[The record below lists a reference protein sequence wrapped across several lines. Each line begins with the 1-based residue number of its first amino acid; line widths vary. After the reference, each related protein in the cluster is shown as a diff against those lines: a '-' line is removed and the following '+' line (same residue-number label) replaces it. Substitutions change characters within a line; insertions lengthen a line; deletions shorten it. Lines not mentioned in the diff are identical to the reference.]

1 MSSHSPSSPAA
12 RSGRLARSP
21 VVRRDGQWWLV
32 ADSGSVLATDPTF
45 TGELDRFAA
54 AMADADRAVADLR
67 SEQGGP
73 PAPRPGRQR

>member
-1 MSSHSPSSPAA
+1 MSSHSLSSSPA

-32 ADSGSVLATDPTF
+32 AGSGSVLATDPMF

-54 AMADADRAVADLR
+54 AMADADRVVAVLR

-73 PAPRPGRQR
+73 PAPCPGRQR

>member
-21 VVRRDGQWWLV
+21 VVRRDGQWWLITG
-32 ADSGSVLATDPTF
+32 SGSVLATDPTF
-45 TGELDRFAA
+45 TSELDRFAA
-54 AMADADRAVADLR
+54 AMADADRAVAVLR

-73 PAPRPGRQR
+73 PAPRPGRHR